1 MRCTHKNLIAM
12 APVAFSCGM
21 AGGQEAVI
29 DAPSAAMS
37 QTELKPGD
45 IRASN
50 LLGAMVKRLTG
61 DSIGEVKDLV
71 VSADAEVRLA
81 VISVGGVLVSAA
93 RLSRYHSTSSR

>member
-1 MRCTHKNLIAM
+1 MRISIPHVFTLVSTALFCGIA
-12 APVAFSCGM
+12 V
-21 AGGQEAVI
+21 GQ
-29 DAPSAAMS
+29 DATSSLPSS
-37 QTELKPGD
+37 ETKLEPGD
-45 IRASN
+45 VRASN
-50 LLGAMVKRLTG
+50 LRGAMVKRLTG